1 MNKLKEY
8 LKNVN
13 EVSHVTFDPYGPGV
27 VRIFLVPPKKVKPGI
42 AWVIIL
48 NGENIIPIC
57 MGWALLLREFINAIN
72 EYEGKSVSE
81 DDIKSSINKAVK
93 VVGELFP
100 KTKKEMLIS
109 DLKEIIDVLLKVARG
124 KEVEENI
131 GYLSIKK
138 YAKYMNAPHRMDLL
152 ISSMEKNGS
161 WNCNQKCINCY
172 AAGQQKGKD
181 DELTTDEWKK
191 IIDKLKLARIPQI
204 TFTGGEPTLRD
215 DLVELVK
222 YSSWFVTRLNTNGQL
237 LTKALCSEL
246 MESSLDAIQVTFYS
260 YKKEIHNLLVGCDGF
275 DKTCEGIKN
284 AIDAK
289 LLVSINTPLCEL
301 NTDYVNTIKFVYE
314 NYGVRYFTCS
324 GLILTGNAT
333 KDMSIKNRLNSSEL
347 KKILIDALNYCKE
360 NDLELKFTSPGWIDD
375 EFLKN
380 NNINPPICGA
390 TISNM
395 AISPSGDVIPCQSYL
410 DGTSF
415 GNLLDSSFNS
425 IWNSKALKEF
435 KKKIVK
441 LDYNCPLNIKEL
453 KYEENK

>member
-1 MNKLKEY
+1 MSKLKEY
-8 LKNVN
+8 LKNIN

-27 VRIFLVPPKKVKPGI
+27 VRIFLVPPKKIKPGI
-42 AWVIIL
+42 PWVVIL
-48 NGENIIPIC
+48 NGENLLPIC
-57 MGWALLLREFINAIN
+57 MGWAILLREFINEIN
-72 EYEGKSVSE
+72 KYEGKNISNN
-81 DDIKSSINKAVK
+81 DIKDAVDIVSK
-93 VVGELFP
+93 TMKEIYP
-100 KTKKEMLIS
+100 KTDRKMFVD
-109 DLKEIIDVLLKVARG
+109 DLNEIIDILLHVA
-124 KEVEENI
+124 KNEPVKTEI
-131 GYLSIKK
+131 GYLSLKD
-138 YAKYMNAPHRMDLL
+138 YSKYMSAPHRMDLL
-152 ISSMEKNGS
+152 ISSMEKNGN
-161 WNCNQKCINCY
+161 WGCNQKCLNCY
-172 AAGQQKGKD
+172 AANQPKGKEK
-181 DELTTDEWKK
+181 ELSTDEWKN
-191 IIDKLKLARIPQI
+191 IIDKLKEARIPQI
-204 TFTGGEPTLRD
+204 TFTGGEPTLRN

-289 LLVSINTPLCEL
+289 LLISINTPLCEL

-415 GNLLDSSFNS
+415 GNLLDSSFDS
-425 IWNSKALKEF
+425 IWNSKSLKEF
-435 KKKIVK
+435 KKKIIEI
-441 LDYNCPLNIKEL
+441 DYNCPLNIKEL

>member
-42 AWVIIL
+42 AWVVIL

-57 MGWALLLREFINAIN
+57 MGWAVLLREFINAIN
-72 EYEGKSVSE
+72 EYEGKSVTE
-81 DDIKSSINKAVK
+81 DDIKLSIDKAVG
-93 VVGELFP
+93 VVSGLFP
-100 KTKKEMLIS
+100 KTAKSMLVS
-109 DLKEIIDVLLKVARG
+109 DLKEIIDVLLRVAKG

-161 WNCNQKCINCY
+161 WNCNQKCVNCY
-172 AAGQQKGKD
+172 AAGQQKGKEK
-181 DELTTDEWKK
+181 ELSLDEWKK
-191 IIDKLKLARIPQI
+191 IIDKLKEARIPQI

-237 LTKALCSEL
+237 LTKSLCNEL
-246 MESSLDAIQVTFYS
+246 MDASLDAIQVTFYS
-260 YKKEIHNLLVGCDGF
+260 HKKEIHNLLVGSDGF

-284 AIDAK
+284 AIEAK

-301 NTDYVNTIKFVYE
+301 NIDYVETIKYVHE

-333 KDMSIKNRLNSSEL
+333 KTMSINNRLGTSEL
-347 KKILIDALNYCKE
+347 KRILIDALKYCRD

-375 EFLKN
+375 EFLKSYN
-380 NNINPPICGA
+380 LNPPICGA

-410 DGTSF
+410 DGLSF
-415 GNLLDSSFNS
+415 GNLLNTSFSS
-425 IWNSKALKEF
+425 IWNSKELKKF
-435 KKKIVK
+435 KNNIVK
-441 LDYNCPLNIKEL
+441 LDYKCPLNLKEL
-453 KYEENK
+453 EYEKNN